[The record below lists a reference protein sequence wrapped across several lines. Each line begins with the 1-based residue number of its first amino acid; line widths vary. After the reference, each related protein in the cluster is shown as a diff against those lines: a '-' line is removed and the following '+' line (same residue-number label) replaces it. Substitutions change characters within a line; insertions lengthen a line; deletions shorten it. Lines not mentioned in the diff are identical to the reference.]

1 MHLAFH
7 AKTRRYIEL
16 QYKEAE
22 SFIENL
28 GNVQKLIES
37 RKDRFGCIEPSLEL
51 IDQLTVQRN
60 IEKLRGQGEPVNNVK
75 EDSRKVAQKLS
86 EERSKLG

>member
-16 QYKEAE
+16 QHKEAE
-22 SFIENL
+22 SFITNL

-37 RKDRFGCIEPSLEL
+37 RKERFGVIEPSLEL

-60 IEKLRGQGEPVNNVK
+60 MIKLRG
-75 EDSRKVAQKLS
+75 
-86 EERSKLG
+86 